1 MDCLVALFRV
11 NRAPPKKSGK
21 MQRPE
26 SLQHYRRGGVGW
38 EVWTGQEVTF
48 IEYHLCRYF
57 VGTLLGTLWAIYSLL
72 FETLEGNSRYPDR
85 MMKKDSE
92 R

>member
-48 IEYHLCRYF
+48 IEYLCRYF
-57 VGTLLGTLWAIYSLL
+57 VGTLLGTL
-72 FETLEGNSRYPDR
+72 
-85 MMKKDSE
+85 
-92 R
+92 